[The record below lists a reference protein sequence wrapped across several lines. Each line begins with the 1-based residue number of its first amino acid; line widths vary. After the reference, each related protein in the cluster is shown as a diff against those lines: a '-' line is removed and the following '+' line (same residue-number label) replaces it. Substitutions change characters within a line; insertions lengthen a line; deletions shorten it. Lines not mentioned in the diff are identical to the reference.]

1 MVVNTIVVLEIFYLF
16 NVRYLHMT
24 SLTWRSAR
32 VNRPVLIAIGIVFV
46 AQLAF
51 TYLPIMQHL
60 FATKPVSVAD
70 GMLIIAVGSIALVIL
85 EGEKYLMRKFGLLD

>member
-1 MVVNTIVVLEIFYLF
+1 M
-16 NVRYLHMT
+16 
-24 SLTWRSAR
+24 
-32 VNRPVLIAIGIVFV
+32 LIAIGVVFV

-70 GMLIIAVGSIALVIL
+70 GMLIISVGVIAMVIL
-85 EGEKYLMRKFGLLD
+85 EGEKYLMRRFGLLE